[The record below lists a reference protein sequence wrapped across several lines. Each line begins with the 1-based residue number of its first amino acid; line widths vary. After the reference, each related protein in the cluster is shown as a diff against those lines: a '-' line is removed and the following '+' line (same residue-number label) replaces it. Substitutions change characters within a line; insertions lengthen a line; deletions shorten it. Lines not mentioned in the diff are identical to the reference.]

1 MTRRPDPP
9 ICIALD
15 VGDLERALRS
25 VDALAGAVSVFKVG
39 LELFSAAGPD
49 AVRAVR
55 ARGCDVFLD
64 LKINDIPK
72 QAAGAVRS
80 ATEIGVRYITAH
92 SNGGRAM
99 VRAAV
104 DAADAERITVLV
116 VSVLTSLD
124 DGDLRDVGV
133 DRSAA
138 EQVQAMAALAAEEGA
153 PGLVLAAREVE
164 AVRTL
169 HPDLFLVTPGIR
181 PATSGVGDQRR
192 VGTPAAAIS
201 AGADMLVVG
210 RPVTEAPDP
219 SAALEAIVQE
229 ITPSKERPQATNV

>member
-1 MTRRPDPP
+1 
-9 ICIALD
+9 
-15 VGDLERALRS
+15 
-25 VDALAGAVSVFKVG
+25 VFKVG

-49 AVRAVR
+49 AVRAVCD
-55 ARGCDVFLD
+55 RGCDVFLD

-80 ATEIGVRYITAH
+80 ATKIGVRYVTAH

-104 DAADAERITVLV
+104 EAAGDERITVLV

-124 DGDLRDVGV
+124 DDDLRDVGV
-133 DRSAA
+133 HRSAA
-138 EQVQAMAALAAEEGA
+138 DQVQAMAALAADEGA
-153 PGLVLAAREVE
+153 PGLVLAAREV
-164 AVRTL
+164 AAMRSL

-181 PATSGVGDQRR
+181 PATAEVGDQRR
-192 VGTPAAAIS
+192 VGTPAAAIE

-210 RPVTEAPDP
+210 RPVTDAADP
-219 SAALEAIVQE
+219 RSALAAITLEIAQ
-229 ITPSKERPQATNV
+229 SKQRQGAGTA